1 MITWPDELVNDVAR
15 RRSVI
20 FLGSGISCNSRGAH
34 GEIPKAW
41 KELLESASTNL
52 RHNRHIKSLLKKQDY
67 LTSCEIIKRALGR
80 DKFHQLLRDNFST
93 PRFAHAP
100 IHEVIFKLD
109 SRIVATPN
117 FDKIYETY
125 ASHEAKGSIIIK
137 HHYDDDVAEIIR
149 SDARIILKVHG
160 TIDTLGK
167 MIFTRKEYAAAR
179 SKYENFYMLLKA
191 LALTHTFLFLGCGVN
206 DPDIKL
212 LLEDNF
218 FLHPTQRSHFFV
230 SSKRELHP
238 EIIDIIEDTMN
249 LKVLQYDKKDNHREL
264 LESINNLVEQV
275 EHKREELRRTS
286 NW

>member
-1 MITWPDELVNDVAR
+1 MITWSDELINDIAR

-20 FLGSGISCNSRGAH
+20 FLGSGISCNSRGAR

-41 KELLESASTNL
+41 KEFLENASSNL
-52 RHNRHIKSLLKKQDY
+52 RPNRHIRSLLIKQDY
-67 LTSCEIIKRALGR
+67 LTSCEIIKRNLGR
-80 DKFHQLLRDNFST
+80 DRFHQLLRDNFST

-100 IHEVIFKLD
+100 IHEAIFKLD

-137 HHYDDDVAEIIR
+137 HHYDDDVAGVIR
-149 SDARIILKVHG
+149 SDDRIILKVHG
-160 TIDTLGK
+160 TIDSLDR

-179 SKYENFYMLLKA
+179 SKYENFYKLLEA

-218 FLHPTQRSHFFV
+218 FLHPSQRSHFFV
-230 SSKRELHP
+230 SPKRELHP
-238 EIIDIIEDTMN
+238 EIIGIIEDTMN
-249 LKVLQYDKKDNHREL
+249 LKILQYDKRNSHLEL
-264 LESINNLVEQV
+264 LESINNLIEQV
-275 EHKREELRRTS
+275 DHKREDLRRTS